1 MIENVLIGQFIDASS
16 IFHRLDPR
24 SKLIS
29 LFCIIIAFLLIDN
42 ISGFVLASFLVVG
55 CITLSQIPLRFF
67 LKGLKPILIIL
78 AFTVF
83 YHILFTKGENLLFQY
98 GILSIYK
105 ESIIDG
111 FSIVLRIFLLV
122 VITSLLT
129 LTTKPLDLA
138 HGFEILCKPLKRL
151 RFPVEQFSLMLAI
164 TLRFIPTIVME
175 LDKIIEAQK
184 ARGVNFE
191 DKSFVKKVL
200 SYIPII
206 IPLLFTSIQR
216 AENLANAIDARA
228 YGDGSG
234 RTRYKVLHFENRDYQ
249 VIGIS
254 LLVVGVFFL
263 LRMVGG

>member
-1 MIENVLIGQFIDASS
+1 
-16 IFHRLDPR
+16 
-24 SKLIS
+24 
-29 LFCIIIAFLLIDN
+29 
-42 ISGFVLASFLVVG
+42 
-55 CITLSQIPLRFF
+55 
-67 LKGLKPILIIL
+67 
-78 AFTVF
+78 
-83 YHILFTKGENLLFQY
+83 
-98 GILSIYK
+98 
-105 ESIIDG
+105 
-111 FSIVLRIFLLV
+111 
-122 VITSLLT
+122 
-129 LTTKPLDLA
+129 
-138 HGFEILCKPLKRL
+138 
-151 RFPVEQFSLMLAI
+151 MLAI